1 MLPGRQGSG
10 GQTVDSRGGN
20 NGMLLFELKMNFD
33 LSGLTS
39 ALPMSA
45 DLLIHAKWPKRSEA

>member
-1 MLPGRQGSG
+1 MNNRGR
-10 GQTVDSRGGN
+10 N

-33 LSGLTS
+33 RSGLTS
-39 ALPMSA
+39 ALPMSV

>member
-1 MLPGRQGSG
+1 M
-10 GQTVDSRGGN
+10 DSRGGN

-45 DLLIHAKWPKRSEA
+45 DLLIHAKWPERSEA